1 MVSQSIRLKP
11 PPGRPRKF
19 REPSRAVTLTLPVR
33 ILEDLARI
41 GPDRARAIVAAVDRM
56 KKRRAKIHRHLEV
69 VEMAPGVHIL
79 ILPPTRF
86 LAQIPWLKL
95 IEVAPARFVLTIE
108 PGTPIERIEV
118 ALTDLLET
126 RHRMNAAEAGL
137 LDELKTR
144 IGDLRRR
151 GWVSKAEILVVRKSR

>member
-1 MVSQSIRLKP
+1 MVSKPIRLKSQ
-11 PPGRPRKF
+11 PGRPRKF

-33 ILEDLARI
+33 ILEELAKI
-41 GPDRARAIVAAVDRM
+41 GPDRARGIVTAVDRM
-56 KKRRAKIHRHLEV
+56 KKRKARIHQHLEV
-69 VEMAPGVHIL
+69 VEMAPGVSVL

-95 IEVAPARFVLTIE
+95 IEVAPRRFVLTID

-126 RHRMNAAEAGL
+126 RDRMGLAEANL

-144 IGDLRRR
+144 IGDLRRK
-151 GWVSKAEILVVRKSR
+151 GWVSKAEILVVKRSR